1 MAPSFDCTGSSLLCA
16 EDNNSLMCFDE
27 EDDGLGDD
35 GGFGV
40 YEEGHDH
47 QKRRFLHG
55 GGYVDFYVGFGL
67 QSEERLDLL
76 FEREWQHLPSEDYLE
91 RLKRGDLDVG
101 MRREA
106 VDWMEKTALLVFW
119 HSCKFS
125 NVIWVHNYYCFGPL
139 SAYLSVSYLDR
150 FLSAYELPRG
160 KTWMMQLLAVACL
173 SLAAKM
179 EETDVPLCLDLQN
192 GASCVEHIEMENARV
207 TPFSFIDSFL
217 WKINGDQLPPMS
229 MISKSIELTLSIIKG
244 IDYLKFRPS
253 EVAAAVAISVVGE
266 TQILDF
272 DKTTS
277 HFIKRVGKERVMKCI
292 EMIQELSFIGGS
304 SGGAKVISNGGSVP
318 FVPQSPIGVLD
329 AACFSYK
336 SDELTVGSC
345 ANSSHSSPDVKRRKL
360 NHQQP
365 SEVDLVK

>member
-27 EDDGLGDD
+27 EDDGFGYD

-40 YEEGHDH
+40 YEEGYDH

-55 GGYVDFYVGFGL
+55 GGCVDFYVGFGL
-67 QSEERLDLL
+67 QSEECLDLL
-76 FEREWQHLPSEDYLE
+76 VEREWQHLPCEDYLE

-106 VDWMEKTALLVFW
+106 VDWMEK
-119 HSCKFS
+119 
-125 NVIWVHNYYCFGPL
+125 VHNYYCFGPL

-160 KTWMMQLLAVACL
+160 KNWMMQLLAVACL

-179 EETDVPLCLDLQN
+179 EETDVPLCLDLQV
-192 GASCVEHIEMENARV
+192 AESKFIFEARTIKRMELLVLSTLKWRMQGV

-229 MISKSIELTLSIIKG
+229 MISKSIELTLSIIKSV
-244 IDYLKFRPS
+244 DYLKFRPS
-253 EVAAAVAISVVGE
+253 EVAAAVAVSVVGE
-266 TQILDF
+266 SQILDF
-272 DKTTS
+272 DITIT
-277 HFIKRVGKERVMKCI
+277 HFIKRVEKERVMKCV
-292 EMIQELSFIGGS
+292 EMIQEMSFIDGS
-304 SGGAKVISNGGSVP
+304 NGGARMISNGGSVP

-345 ANSSHSSPDVKRRKL
+345 ANSSHSSPEVKRRKL